1 MGDQCPG
8 RGVNQAPSSGTVLG
22 KLRDLPDP
30 SARACDWND
39 GAVILVHRGG
49 SVSAWQNECPHAQL
63 RLSLT
68 SGKVLLHKDGFI
80 VCPIHG
86 ASFESASGACVG
98 GPAGD
103 DGLTAVAV
111 KVVGGNVVAI

>member
-1 MGDQCPG
+1 MSQTP
-8 RGVNQAPSSGTVLG
+8 ASGTVLG
-22 KLRDLPDP
+22 KLSDLPDP
-30 SARACDWND
+30 SARASDWHD

-49 SVSAWQNECPHAQL
+49 KVTAWLNECPHAQL

-86 ASFESASGACVG
+86 ASFESDSGACAG

-103 DGLTAVAV
+103 DGLTAVVV
-111 KVVGGNVVAI
+111 KVVGGDVVAI

>member
-1 MGDQCPG
+1 MSQTPP
-8 RGVNQAPSSGTVLG
+8 AGTVLG
-22 KLRDLPDP
+22 KLSDLPDP
-30 SARACDWND
+30 SARASDWSD

-49 SVSAWQNECPHAQL
+49 KVTAWLNECPHALL

-86 ASFESASGACVG
+86 ASFESDSGACAG

-111 KVVGGNVVAI
+111 KIVGGDVVAG